1 MVVATTFASNVARL
15 KTLGEAARGADRSVC
30 LLGRAMRRMV
40 AAAQDSGVLK
50 DFPPLVSPEQA
61 QDLPRGNL
69 MLLVT
74 GSQGERRA
82 ASAQLSR
89 GKYLGLAMKE
99 GDMFLFSSK
108 TIPGNERGVLK
119 VMNAFSKIG
128 VDVVDDD
135 DGRYHVSGHAN
146 QPDILQMHTI
156 LKPKMLLPMHGEH
169 RHLREHVRL
178 AQMGGIAAE
187 IATNGMMIDLS
198 GKVPKIVEYIET
210 GRTYLDGAILIGA
223 RDGIVRNRIRMA
235 LNGHVLVT
243 VLLDENDE
251 ALGDPWVE
259 LSGLSETGK
268 GDASVQAVLE
278 EKLSTFLSRAGT
290 KIMGDE
296 EKLEDALRGVVRQVA
311 MGEIGKKPEVNV
323 VVSRLKEE

>member
-1 MVVATTFASNVARL
+1 
-15 KTLGEAARGADRSVC
+15 
-30 LLGRAMRRMV
+30 
-40 AAAQDSGVLK
+40 
-50 DFPPLVSPEQA
+50 
-61 QDLPRGNL
+61 
-69 MLLVT
+69 
-74 GSQGERRA
+74 
-82 ASAQLSR
+82 
-89 GKYLGLAMKE
+89 
-99 GDMFLFSSK
+99 
-108 TIPGNERGVLK
+108 
-119 VMNAFSKIG
+119 
-128 VDVVDDD
+128 
-135 DGRYHVSGHAN
+135 
-146 QPDILQMHTI
+146 
-156 LKPKMLLPMHGEH
+156 
-169 RHLREHVRL
+169 
-178 AQMGGIAAE
+178 
-187 IATNGMMIDLS
+187 MIDLS